1 MLQELKRLIKRRKAK
16 TMYRCENCGETF
28 EEPKIVCEDHGY
40 DTEICHIPYYEYVDH
55 CPICDSTDIEEYEEE
70 EE

>member
-1 MLQELKRLIKRRKAK
+1 MW
-16 TMYRCENCGETF
+16 RCENCGETF
-28 EEPKIVCEDHGY
+28 DEPKIVCEDHGY

-55 CPICDSTDIEEYEEE
+55 CPICDSTDIDEYEEE

>member
-1 MLQELKRLIKRRKAK
+1 MW
-16 TMYRCENCGETF
+16 RCENCGETF
-28 EEPKIVCEDHGY
+28 EEPKIIREDHGY
-40 DTEICHIPYYEYVDH
+40 DTEYTHIPYYEYVDY